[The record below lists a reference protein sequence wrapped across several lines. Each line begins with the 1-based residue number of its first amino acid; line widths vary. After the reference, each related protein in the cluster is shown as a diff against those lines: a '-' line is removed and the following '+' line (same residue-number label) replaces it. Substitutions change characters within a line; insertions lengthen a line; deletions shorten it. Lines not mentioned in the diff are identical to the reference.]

1 MEDRLNE
8 EHCFLWMDA
17 ESEVKGELMLL
28 FYSGWKVM
36 ANESIKLVAAK
47 VSQLKASAN
56 EQETDGAM
64 PTYQN
69 T

>member
-1 MEDRLNE
+1 
-8 EHCFLWMDA
+8 
-17 ESEVKGELMLL
+17 
-28 FYSGWKVM
+28 M

-56 EQETDGAM
+56 KQETDGAM
-64 PTYQN
+64 PIYQN